1 MSRKRE
7 REVSGNAP
15 FYLLSPPELLMETV
29 AVFIDFCKETLPSF
43 YDLVPIPFLQK
54 KWNFVYFM
62 ATPKEHCCCAGVYY
76 IELLMVNR
84 YAAKG
89 DDLWRQQ

>member
-1 MSRKRE
+1 MVIHVTKERE

-62 ATPKEHCCCAGVYY
+62 ATPKERCGCA
-76 IELLMVNR
+76 ECLLYR
-84 YAAKG
+84 IIDG
-89 DDLWRQQ
+89 E